1 LKKENS
7 QVNKQALLRVSLA
20 FALVFSFTFAAHELR
35 SSNAGTADYPTRV
48 ISSTEE
54 LVEINVEEGA
64 TGSAIAK
71 KLFSAGVVESSQ
83 SFFRVAIA
91 DSRAARIA
99 PGIHLLNT
107 KISAA
112 QALDQLLDA
121 SRMPNLISVFEG
133 AWNSEVFAMLEKN
146 GFERKEIVK
155 AVGNVK
161 KPEGFKVLEGLLFP
175 AQYSFT
181 KGTTAQEALQSMIEK
196 FEFKTNSLPL
206 NSDPNFSAQKLLI
219 MASIIQAEGDI
230 EDFTKISR
238 VILNRLKI
246 GMPLQMDSTINYA
259 IKARGSIFV
268 SKKSTLVK
276 SDYNTY
282 RKYGLPPGPI
292 GNPGL
297 DAIQAALNP
306 AAGDW
311 LYFITVSPG
320 DTRFTADFSQ
330 FNQWKV
336 LYTKNRKAGAFN

>member
-1 LKKENS
+1 
-7 QVNKQALLRVSLA
+7 
-20 FALVFSFTFAAHELR
+20 
-35 SSNAGTADYPTRV
+35 
-48 ISSTEE
+48 
-54 LVEINVEEGA
+54 
-64 TGSAIAK
+64 
-71 KLFSAGVVESSQ
+71 
-83 SFFRVAIA
+83 
-91 DSRAARIA
+91 
-99 PGIHLLNT
+99 
-107 KISAA
+107 
-112 QALDQLLDA
+112 
-121 SRMPNLISVFEG
+121 
-133 AWNSEVFAMLEKN
+133 MLEKN
-146 GFERKEIVK
+146 GFERKEIIK

-230 EDFTKISR
+230 EDFAKISR

-306 AAGDW
+306 AVGDW

>member
-121 SRMPNLISVFEG
+121 SRMPNLIRVFEG

-181 KGTTAQEALQSMIEK
+181 KGTTAQEAIQSMIEK

-306 AAGDW
+306 AVGDW

>member
-1 LKKENS
+1 M
-7 QVNKQALLRVSLA
+7 
-20 FALVFSFTFAAHELR
+20 LVFSFTFAVHEIR
-35 SSNAGTADYPTRV
+35 SSNAGTADYPTRA
-48 ISSTEE
+48 ISSAEE

-71 KLFSAGVVESSQ
+71 KLFAADVIESSQ
-83 SFFRVAIA
+83 SFFKLAIE
-91 DSRAARIA
+91 DPRAERIA
-99 PGIHLLNT
+99 PGVHLINT

-121 SRMPNLISVFEG
+121 SRMPNLIRVFEG

-146 GFERKEIVK
+146 GFERKAIID
-155 AVGNVK
+155 AVANAK
-161 KPEGFKVLEGLLFP
+161 KPQGFKNLEGLLFP

-181 KGTTAQEALQSMIEK
+181 KGATAEEAIQAMIQK
-196 FEFKTNSLPL
+196 FESKTDSLAL
-206 NSDPNFSAQKLLI
+206 SSDPTFSAQKLLTI
-219 MASIIQAEGDI
+219 ASIIQAEGDVK
-230 EDFTKISR
+230 DFEKISR
-238 VILNRLKI
+238 VIRNRLKI

-276 SDYNTY
+276 SEYNTY

-297 DAIQAALNP
+297 DAIRAALNP
-306 AAGDW
+306 ATGDW

-320 DTRFTADFSQ
+320 DTRFTSDFTQ

>member
-1 LKKENS
+1 M
-7 QVNKQALLRVSLA
+7 NKQAILRVSLA
-20 FALVFSFTFAAHELR
+20 FMLVFSFTFVAHELR
-35 SSNAGTADYPTRV
+35 SSSAGTADYPTRE

-54 LVEINVEEGA
+54 LVEINIEEGA

-71 KLFSAGVVESSQ
+71 ELFAAGVIESSQ
-83 SFFRVAIA
+83 SFFRLAID

-99 PGIHLLNT
+99 PGVHLLNA
-107 KISAA
+107 KISAL
-112 QALDQLLDA
+112 QALDQLLDPL
-121 SRMPNLISVFEG
+121 RMPNLIRVFEG
-133 AWNSEVFAMLEKN
+133 AWNSEVFTMLEKN
-146 GFERKEIVK
+146 GFERSEIVR
-155 AVGNVK
+155 AAANVK
-161 KPEGFKVLEGLLFP
+161 KPQGFKVLEGLLFP

-181 KGTTAQEALQSMIEK
+181 KGTTADEAIQSMIQK
-196 FEFKTNSLPL
+196 FEFKTNSLLL
-206 NSDPNFSAQKLLI
+206 NSDPTFSAQKLLT
-219 MASIIQAEGDI
+219 MASIIQAEGDLK
-230 EDFTKISR
+230 DFEKISR
-238 VILNRLKI
+238 VIINRLKI

-276 SDYNTY
+276 SEYNTY

-297 DAIQAALNP
+297 DAINAALNP
-306 AAGDW
+306 AAGNW

>member
-1 LKKENS
+1 MKKEDS

-121 SRMPNLISVFEG
+121 SRMPNLIRVFEG

-146 GFERKEIVK
+146 GFERKEIIK

-181 KGTTAQEALQSMIEK
+181 KGTTAQEAIQSMIEK

-206 NSDPNFSAQKLLI
+206 NSNPNFSAQKLLI

-306 AAGDW
+306 AVGDW

>member
-121 SRMPNLISVFEG
+121 SRMPNLIRVFEG

-219 MASIIQAEGDI
+219 MASIIQAEGEI

-306 AAGDW
+306 AVGDW